1 MREGTFHHPAI
12 PPSAAPGDMFAGR
25 YELRRTL
32 KSGNGVKTFLAR
44 DLETDRDVVLKSID
58 AGLVHAA
65 ARLRFEH
72 ETQVLRELNG
82 AGLSGL
88 YDGGV
93 AGDRLFLVQPLVAGT
108 TLEQELQRG
117 PLSLVDSLRIARDL
131 AAALDI
137 AHGAGICHRDVK
149 PANVMIQ
156 GTDPVRAVT
165 LIDFGF
171 ARSPWLD
178 ESIRDDL
185 VGTVRYLAPE
195 SAGLLDTPA
204 DQRSDLYALGVLLFE
219 CLAGR
224 PPFLGPTVSEL
235 LRQHLSMPVP
245 VLREINVLVPRA
257 VDAVIQ
263 RLLRK
268 EPAERYQS
276 ASALEGKCTGGGP
289 GSRLPGMV
297 VMTRP

>member
-12 PPSAAPGDMFAGR
+12 PPSAAPGDMFVGR

-32 KSGNGVKTFLAR
+32 KSSNAVTTFLAR
-44 DLETDRDVVLKSID
+44 DFETDQDVVVKSID
-58 AGLVHAA
+58 PGLVHAA

-72 ETQVLRELNG
+72 ETQVLRQLTG

-108 TLEQELQRG
+108 TLEQELQQG

-156 GTDPVRAVT
+156 GTEPVRTVT
-165 LIDFGF
+165 LMTSVSRA
-171 ARSPWLD
+171 ARGWTSPSVTIW
-178 ESIRDDL
+178 S
-185 VGTVRYLAPE
+185 VR
-195 SAGLLDTPA
+195 SVTSHRN
-204 DQRSDLYALGVLLFE
+204 Q
-219 CLAGR
+219 
-224 PPFLGPTVSEL
+224 
-235 LRQHLSMPVP
+235 
-245 VLREINVLVPRA
+245 
-257 VDAVIQ
+257 
-263 RLLRK
+263 
-268 EPAERYQS
+268 
-276 ASALEGKCTGGGP
+276 
-289 GSRLPGMV
+289 
-297 VMTRP
+297 